1 MLLCFTHGIKFRC
14 RLLSSSH
21 IMQSTALYVNL
32 NVMHKGF
39 EASRR
44 RTVAIEVPF
53 AFAMQKE
60 TKTGRKPE
68 SISTIC
74 SEQLATK
81 SSESQDLSTGKATTK
96 SKLTWTFMAV
106 KSWLS
111 LLLTHSL
118 ECKAG
123 SNPRAR

>member
-1 MLLCFTHGIKFRC
+1 MPLCLTHGIKFRC
-14 RLLSSSH
+14 RLLGSSH
-21 IMQSTALYVNL
+21 IMQSKALHVNL
-32 NVMHKGF
+32 NEMHKGF

-53 AFAMQKE
+53 AFTMHKE
-60 TKTGRKPE
+60 TKKGRKPE

-81 SSESQDLSTGKATTK
+81 SSESQDLSAGKATAK
-96 SKLTWTFMAV
+96 NKLTWTFMAV

-123 SNPRAR
+123 SSPRAR